1 MTDAYLQMIFDQE
14 SKIYSDDPSRKSY
27 LRMQVNSTLSMD
39 KVDPASI
46 KSLMDAGDEMWQK
59 NKE

>member
-1 MTDAYLQMIFDQE
+1 
-14 SKIYSDDPSRKSY
+14 
-27 LRMQVNSTLSMD
+27 MD

>member
-1 MTDAYLQMIFDQE
+1 
-14 SKIYSDDPSRKSY
+14 
-27 LRMQVNSTLSMD
+27 MQVNSTLSMD

-59 NKE
+59 NQEEVKLMIGQIIDEKF